1 MWVLVW
7 AVVCGEQRCHRQ
19 QWSQLRR
26 PAAAPPGPAHQEV
39 TVNRIRF
46 VRRTLARRASP
57 PGTGEP
63 HSRQP
68 NDQESHLVS
77 RAGSD
82 GLAGRFLQ
90 HAAAGAS
97 VTASQNR
104 PAPTATNSRLRT
116 ITTPRLLL
124 TLLLA
129 AGATSAVAQPASA
142 STPIPAAGT
151 FFFVA
156 APVPSDFRMAGGNT
170 FVTLF
175 FPAGVLTG
183 DITGTFTEQ
192 LRVVTHSDGSQNV
205 HGNATCTCAVAG
217 RTGVLVFDNIA
228 GTTSPSGVGNA
239 HFVLSGSGGLADLH
253 GQGTAIITPTPRG
266 PFGAYTAQYSFGP

>member
-1 MWVLVW
+1 
-7 AVVCGEQRCHRQ
+7 
-19 QWSQLRR
+19 
-26 PAAAPPGPAHQEV
+26 
-39 TVNRIRF
+39 
-46 VRRTLARRASP
+46 LARWASP

-63 HSRQP
+63 NSRQP
-68 NDQESHLVS
+68 NDQEPHLVS
-77 RAGSD
+77 RPESD
-82 GLAGRFLQ
+82 GLAGQFLQ
-90 HAAAGAS
+90 RVAAGAS
-97 VTASQNR
+97 VAAGQDR
-104 PAPTATNSRLRT
+104 PAPTTTNSRRRA

-129 AGATSAVAQPASA
+129 AGATLVAVQPASA
-142 STPIPAAGT
+142 STPVGAAGT

-156 APVPSDFRMAGGNT
+156 APVPSEFRTADGNT

-228 GTTSPSGVGNA
+228 GTTNPSGMGKA

-253 GQGTAIITPTPRG
+253 GQGTTIITPTPQG
-266 PFGAYTAQYSFGP
+266 PFGVYTAQYSFGP